1 MEPNA
6 SPPFQGLRVVELAQ
20 WVFVPVAGALLADWG
35 ADVIRIERLEGDPYR
50 GLATQGIGTDRGGVN
65 LSMALANRGKRSV
78 ALNLQHEA
86 GLAVLHEMLTSADVF
101 LTSLR
106 PGALGRLGLDAD
118 TLRARYPSLI
128 YARGHG
134 FGVRGPDAN
143 QPGYDSSAFWARGG
157 VGHILTPPERDYPI
171 SQRGAMGDRNGA
183 MALAFGIAT
192 ALLKRTKTGAGSVV
206 DVSLL
211 ATAMWTLS
219 SDLLA
224 VLNGGEAAPMGGRGP
239 AVNPLVGNY
248 RTKDGRHIQLMF
260 LQGDRYWPEFCRVV
274 GRDDLIDDPRFADL
288 AARRANAEAFV
299 AELDSIFARHTLAE
313 WKELLAKLDAPWAPV
328 QSVQEVIEDPQV
340 VANGYVGEVRL
351 DEGQALSSAGGSGA
365 ARRAGGAVAPRARA
379 RRAHRG
385 AAAGTRLRLGWD
397 FKADGAGG
405 HSVTE
410 RPVPVPDEASAP
422 FWSAAAEH
430 LLTVARCAQCGQFT
444 MPPDVVCPHCRTSD
458 PRFEFTPV
466 SGRGTVRSW
475 TVVRQALLPGFED
488 ELPFVLVDVE
498 LVEQADLRLIGRLLD
513 GPDALDA
520 DLHIGHPVV
529 VGFEDLAPGVA
540 VPAFELSR

>member
-1 MEPNA
+1 MARHRGRHAAWILSLGHHHQGGARDHRDVAALGWARPSRTGGTRWSQNA
-6 SPPFQGLRVVELAQ
+6 FDGIRVVELAQ

-86 GLAVLHEMLTSADVF
+86 GLAVLHEMLASADVF

-239 AVNPLVGNY
+239 AGQSAGRELPHQGRPPCPADVFAGRPLLAGILP
-248 RTKDGRHIQLMF
+248 GR
-260 LQGDRYWPEFCRVV
+260 R
-274 GRDDLIDDPRFADL
+274 PRRSHRRSAL
-288 AARRANAEAFV
+288 RRSRRAPRQRDACV
-299 AELDSIFARHTLAE
+299 AELDSIFAGHTLAE

-328 QSVQEVIEDPQV
+328 QSVQEVTEDPQV
-340 VANGYVGEVRL
+340 VANGYVGEVKLDDGQTYRLPAVPVQL
-351 DEGQALSSAGGSGA
+351 DEQAAPL
-365 ARRAGGAVAPRARA
+365 RRAPEHGE
-379 RRAHRG
+379 H
-385 AAAGTRLRLGWD
+385 
-397 FKADGAGG
+397 
-405 HSVTE
+405 TE
-410 RPVPVPDEASAP
+410 
-422 FWSAAAEH
+422 
-430 LLTVARCAQCGQFT
+430 
-444 MPPDVVCPHCRTSD
+444 
-458 PRFEFTPV
+458 
-466 SGRGTVRSW
+466 
-475 TVVRQALLPGFED
+475 ALLL
-488 ELPFVLVDVE
+488 ELGYDWDRISKLM
-498 LVEQADLRLIGRLLD
+498 EQ
-513 GPDALDA
+513 
-520 DLHIGHPVV
+520 
-529 VGFEDLAPGVA
+529 GVI
-540 VPAFELSR
+540 P

>member
-6 SPPFQGLRVVELAQ
+6 FDGIRVVELAQ

-86 GLAVLHEMLTSADVF
+86 GLAVLHEMLASADVF

-143 QPGYDSSAFWARGG
+143 QPGYDSFGVLGARGSGPHPHPARAGLPDQPARCHGRPKWRYG
-157 VGHILTPPERDYPI
+157 VGFRHRDGAAQA
-171 SQRGAMGDRNGA
+171 SQDRHR
-183 MALAFGIAT
+183 FGGRRVA
-192 ALLKRTKTGAGSVV
+192 AGHRDV
-206 DVSLL
+206 DV
-211 ATAMWTLS
+211 S

-248 RTKDGRHIQLMF
+248 RTKDGRHLQLMF

-288 AARRANAEAFV
+288 AARRANAEACV

-313 WKELLAKLDAPWAPV
+313 WKELLAKLDAPWAPM
-328 QSVQEVIEDPQV
+328 QSVQEVASRIRRWSPT
-340 VANGYVGEVRL
+340 AM
-351 DEGQALSSAGGSGA
+351 SARSASRTAKPIACRPFRCNSTSRRRRCGA
-365 ARRAGGAVAPRARA
+365 RPSTASTPRRCWRN
-379 RRAHRG
+379 
-385 AAAGTRLRLGWD
+385 
-397 FKADGAGG
+397 
-405 HSVTE
+405 
-410 RPVPVPDEASAP
+410 SATTGIG
-422 FWSAAAEH
+422 F
-430 LLTVARCAQCGQFT
+430 
-444 MPPDVVCPHCRTSD
+444 
-458 PRFEFTPV
+458 
-466 SGRGTVRSW
+466 RS
-475 TVVRQALLPGFED
+475 
-488 ELPFVLVDVE
+488 
-498 LVEQADLRLIGRLLD
+498 
-513 GPDALDA
+513 
-520 DLHIGHPVV
+520 
-529 VGFEDLAPGVA
+529 
-540 VPAFELSR
+540 

>member
-6 SPPFQGLRVVELAQ
+6 FDGIRVVELAQ

-86 GLAVLHEMLTSADVF
+86 GLAVLHEMLDSVDVF

-192 ALLKRTKTGAGSVV
+192 ALLKRAKTGAGSVV

-288 AARRANAEAFV
+288 AARRANADACV
-299 AELDSIFARHTLAE
+299 AELDSIFAGHTLAE
-313 WKELLAKLDAPWAPV
+313 WKELLAKLDAPWAPL
-328 QSVQEVIEDPQV
+328 QSGQEVAQDPQV

-351 DEGQALSSAGGSGA
+351 DDGEAYRLPAVPVQLDEQAAPL
-365 ARRAGGAVAPRARA
+365 RRAPEHGE
-379 RRAHRG
+379 H
-385 AAAGTRLRLGWD
+385 
-397 FKADGAGG
+397 
-405 HSVTE
+405 TE
-410 RPVPVPDEASAP
+410 
-422 FWSAAAEH
+422 
-430 LLTVARCAQCGQFT
+430 
-444 MPPDVVCPHCRTSD
+444 
-458 PRFEFTPV
+458 
-466 SGRGTVRSW
+466 
-475 TVVRQALLPGFED
+475 ALLL
-488 ELPFVLVDVE
+488 ELGYDWDRISQLM
-498 LVEQADLRLIGRLLD
+498 EQ
-513 GPDALDA
+513 
-520 DLHIGHPVV
+520 
-529 VGFEDLAPGVA
+529 GVI
-540 VPAFELSR
+540 P